1 MAKLSAG
8 DVVSVSSLVK
18 RGVSN
23 VEIARLLG
31 VSEGAVRYQRRRLE
45 AGAVD
50 GRTRAAPLPA
60 ARKRQH
66 GEHLVVYEAV
76 ARHQGGVA

>member
-31 VSEGAVRYQRRRLE
+31 VTAGRGKVPVLATGCPRVVHGA
-45 AGAVD
+45 
-50 GRTRAAPLPA
+50 T
-60 ARKRQH
+60 
-66 GEHLVVYEAV
+66 HLHTYY
-76 ARHQGGVA
+76 HLSGGSK

>member
-1 MAKLSAG
+1 VAKLSAG

-31 VSEGAVRYQRRRLE
+31 VSEGAVRYQRKRLE
-45 AGAVD
+45 AG
-50 GRTRAAPLPA
+50 GRRSTSSWWPRAKGAPA
-60 ARKRQH
+60 T
-66 GEHLVVYEAV
+66 
-76 ARHQGGVA
+76 